1 MLIMDSW
8 TEASQAQYP
17 ATLGCRPASVR
28 GLRRLLVFV
37 AACAACNNATDWEA
51 ATIDERARRWASVYR
66 GADYRVFVDTATIT
80 ARPDRTYEVWY
91 RTDHRVPHLR
101 HGKHWNREVTRALV
115 SCEER
120 RYKVISAD
128 LSLGDSKPISRQ
140 RASPREVFE
149 QEWREVAVR
158 SVDEATL
165 IAACAVAPQR
175 RRLRQVGSSDRSGG
189 Q

>member
-1 MLIMDSW
+1 MDSW
-8 TEASQAQYP
+8 TEAAQAQYP
-17 ATLGCRPASVR
+17 ATLGCRRAAFR
-28 GLRRLLVFV
+28 GLRQWLVLA
-37 AACAACNNATDWEA
+37 AACASACNNATDWEA
-51 ATIDERARRWASVYR
+51 ATIDDGARRWASVYR

-80 ARPDRTYEVWY
+80 PRPDRTYEVWY

-128 LSLGDSKPISRQ
+128 LSLGDNKPISRQ

-175 RRLRQVGSSDRSGG
+175 RRPRQVGSADRSGG

>member
-1 MLIMDSW
+1 MRSFAATWVLLAW
-8 TEASQAQYP
+8 ASA
-17 ATLGCRPASVR
+17 
-28 GLRRLLVFV
+28 
-37 AACAACNNATDWEA
+37 AACNNASDWDA
-51 ATIDERARRWASVYR
+51 ATIDEGARRWASVYR
-66 GADYRVFVDTATIT
+66 GADYRVFLDTATIT
-80 ARPDRTYEVWY
+80 ARRDRTYEVWY

-128 LSLGDSKPISRQ
+128 LSLGDSKPISQQ

-149 QEWREVAVR
+149 QQWREVALR
-158 SVDEATL
+158 SVDEATV
-165 IAACAVAPQR
+165 IAACAVAAQR
-175 RRLRQVGSSDRSGG
+175 RRPRQVGSSERPGS

>member
-1 MLIMDSW
+1 MRSFAATWVLLAW
-8 TEASQAQYP
+8 ASA
-17 ATLGCRPASVR
+17 
-28 GLRRLLVFV
+28 
-37 AACAACNNATDWEA
+37 AACNNASDWDA
-51 ATIDERARRWASVYR
+51 ATIDEGARRWASVYR
-66 GADYRVFVDTATIT
+66 GADYRVFLDTATIT
-80 ARPDRTYEVWY
+80 ARRDRTYEVWY

-128 LSLGDSKPISRQ
+128 LSLGDSKPISQQ

-149 QEWREVAVR
+149 QQWREVALR
-158 SVDEATL
+158 STDEATL
-165 IAACAVAPQR
+165 IAACAVVAQR
-175 RRLRQVGSSDRSGG
+175 RRPRQVGSSERPGS